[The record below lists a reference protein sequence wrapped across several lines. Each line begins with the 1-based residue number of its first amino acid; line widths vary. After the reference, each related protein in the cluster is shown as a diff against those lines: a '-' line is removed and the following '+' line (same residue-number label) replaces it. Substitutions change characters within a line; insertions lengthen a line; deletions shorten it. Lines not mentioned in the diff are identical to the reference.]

1 MRQFASRPA
10 CGRQVNV
17 PRLAGEDTGLTG
29 SRTTTDNPLG
39 HSHSRSPPL
48 PPRYVPCAQGH
59 APRSAKKHARRY
71 FIFRTAVSVGG
82 AFLTLAHGLGIEAMG
97 CSPQALQPAPR
108 PRRPAPIDRC
118 AHPEMLRSSR
128 TVRPVTARR
137 WSSAAPCFLLAL
149 SLVAFF
155 CAAPAAQAPTAFHAL
170 VFAWEL
176 LALPALALLRAR
188 IEEVRPSRAGD

>member
-1 MRQFASRPA
+1 
-10 CGRQVNV
+10 
-17 PRLAGEDTGLTG
+17 
-29 SRTTTDNPLG
+29 
-39 HSHSRSPPL
+39 
-48 PPRYVPCAQGH
+48 VPCAQGH
-59 APRSAKKHARRY
+59 APRRAKKHARRY

-82 AFLTLAHGLGIEAMG
+82 AFLTLAHGLGIKAMG
-97 CSPQALQPAPR
+97 YSPQALTPAPR
-108 PRRPAPIDRC
+108 APRPAPR
-118 AHPEMLRSSR
+118 AHRSLRAPR
-128 TVRPVTARR
+128 DAAVLQDVTARR

-155 CAAPAAQAPTAFHAL
+155 CAAPAAHAPTAFHAL